1 MSWTQWLFLYSKGC
15 PAWLGIGRHCAVVA
29 QSNGMMFYVNSGRTI
44 EYSSVSPKSYI
55 VNLLI
60 SQEVYFIQH
69 NIFMKGVQFIYLF
82 IYWKTSRAYMFRFQ
96 LLNRHQE
103 QYLYGLITY
112 TDALLL
118 ITLNFLLPVQ
128 VSLQVFPICTSL
140 LINTLLTVLNYNA
153 LLF

>member
-1 MSWTQWLFLYSKGC
+1 
-15 PAWLGIGRHCAVVA
+15 
-29 QSNGMMFYVNSGRTI
+29 
-44 EYSSVSPKSYI
+44 
-55 VNLLI
+55 
-60 SQEVYFIQH
+60 
-69 NIFMKGVQFIYLF
+69 
-82 IYWKTSRAYMFRFQ
+82 MFRFQ